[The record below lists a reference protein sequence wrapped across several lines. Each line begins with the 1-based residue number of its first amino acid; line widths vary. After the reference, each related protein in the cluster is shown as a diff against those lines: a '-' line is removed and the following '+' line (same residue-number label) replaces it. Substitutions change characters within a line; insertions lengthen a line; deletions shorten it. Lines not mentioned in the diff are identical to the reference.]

1 MWDGRRMEIPLRNQ
15 VGIKIGLRE
24 MENRDSSWPQVYAVL
39 SCRRSSGLNLYL
51 LESTKLMQ
59 ILRSV
64 VQVKGSS
71 FRFSTRNFF
80 LMLRTVQNE

>member
-24 MENRDSSWPQVYAVL
+24 MENRDSSWPQAYAVL
-39 SCRRSSGLNLYL
+39 SCRSSRLNLYL
-51 LESTKLMQ
+51 LGSTKLMQ